1 MIILSS
7 TNRDP
12 SNYLSP
18 IQFHPFIWLALF
30 ASSFAEELHDLIFML
45 SSLCAPFTRAWN
57 RAWPRLS
64 ESDLSSSVKDV
75 EYAIFGPMD
84 IRAEELK
91 QELAAGKPL
100 SFRKLIP
107 CHIGNPYAVGKPV
120 LTFPRQVLSIAEF
133 PGLAKSGIFPD
144 EAVDRALTFI
154 GGGDSS
160 PIMGIYSPLPGF
172 NCVRQNI
179 ARWIEKRDGVPSD
192 WQSIYVT
199 QGASAGIWH
208 FLQTIITGASDGIML
223 PVPRYPLYSALV
235 SLFGAQLIPYDLIE
249 EECWSFDIDS
259 ILASVKRSRDKG
271 VRVKAFVAVNPGNPT
286 GTVLS
291 RTDMKRIID
300 LCETEGIVL
309 IGDEV
314 YQENVYGNVEW
325 VSFKKVASEMHSKVQ
340 LVSVNS
346 ISKGF
351 FGECGHRCG
360 YFEFTNVDDGVIR
373 TFHKLM
379 SLQLPANSAGQLLM
393 SVLTN
398 PPIGSVCGQLWNDE
412 RTRELESLAKR
423 AHELKN
429 VMAKLPGLKPQP
441 VQGAMYLFP
450 GLELPK
456 KFLTEVKGKTW
467 RGEPMPADLEWC
479 MRLVNEEGIVP
490 LPGSG
495 FGQKEG
501 TYHVRMTFLP
511 TEQNMSEVVERLSRF
526 QTKFMNLYGG

>member
-1 MIILSS
+1 
-7 TNRDP
+7 
-12 SNYLSP
+12 
-18 IQFHPFIWLALF
+18 
-30 ASSFAEELHDLIFML
+30 ML
-45 SSLCAPFTRAWN
+45 SSLCGSQGPAWH
-57 RAWPRLS
+57 RWAARLTEADVS
-64 ESDLSSSVKDV
+64 ASVKNV
-75 EYAIFGPMD
+75 GFAIFGPMD
-84 IRAEELK
+84 IRAEELRR
-91 QELAAGKPL
+91 ELAAGKPL

-133 PGLAKSGIFPD
+133 PGLAKTRIFPD

-160 PIMGIYSPLPGF
+160 PIMGIYSPLPGCD
-172 NCVRQNI
+172 CVRQNI
-179 ARWIEKRDGVPSD
+179 ARWIEKRDGVTAD
-192 WQSIYVT
+192 WQKIYVT
-199 QGASAGIWH
+199 QGASGGISH
-208 FLQTIITGASDGIML
+208 FLHTIITGPGDGILL

-249 EECWSFDIDS
+249 EDCWSFDMDS
-259 ILASVKRSRDKG
+259 ILTSVKRSRDRG
-271 VRVKAFVAVNPGNPT
+271 VRLKAFVAVNPGNPT

-291 RTDMKRIID
+291 RADMRRIID
-300 LCETEGIVL
+300 LCEVEGIVL

-325 VSFKKVASEMHSKVQ
+325 VSFKKVAAEMRSKVQ

-360 YFEFTNVDDGVIR
+360 YFEFTNIDEGVIR
-373 TFHKLM
+373 NFHKVM

-398 PPIGSVCGQLWNDE
+398 PPTGSVCGKLWNEE
-412 RTRELESLAKR
+412 RSRELQSLAKR

-429 VMAKLPGLKPQP
+429 VMATLPGLKPQP

-456 KFLTEVKGKTW
+456 KFLREVKGMTW
-467 RGEPMPADLEWC
+467 RGEPMSPDLAWC
-479 MRLVNEEGIVP
+479 MRLVDEEGIVP

-501 TYHVRMTFLP
+501 TYHTRLTFLP
-511 TEQNMSEVVERLSRF
+511 SEQNMSEVVERLSRF
-526 QTKFMNLYGG
+526 QTRFMNKYDG